1 MASIRRTAASHPHAK
16 LLRAYGPR
24 WHVDCSQADTHQPIA
39 MRQILL
45 TASLIFSLGLAAC
58 ADHAGSIVSI
68 DPPVAPPIGPSDSNN
83 VGPNPSP
90 AGDDLSSALP
100 GGGGGFNGGGTP
112 PTGDGGGGSSGGGSG
127 GGKGEPGGGGGGGG
141 PAGSPVPEPGT
152 MLLVGTGLAGAALM
166 RRRRQVAVVT
176 EGPQA

>member
-1 MASIRRTAASHPHAK
+1 
-16 LLRAYGPR
+16 
-24 WHVDCSQADTHQPIA
+24 

-58 ADHAGSIVSI
+58 ADHAGSIALI

-83 VGPNPSP
+83 VGPNP
-90 AGDDLSSALP
+90 ATGDDLSNALP
-100 GGGGGFNGGGTP
+100 GGGTGFNGGGTP
-112 PTGDGGGGSSGGGSG
+112 PGDGGGSTSGGGGSG
-127 GGKGEPGGGGGGGG
+127 GGKDPGNGKPGGGG

-166 RRRRQVAVVT
+166 RRRRQAAEV
-176 EGPQA
+176 QAQA